1 MLDEQFSRSQVGIE
15 AQSDQRLGQVRQGL
29 KDMVTVKLTQVKGDL
44 ERAME
49 QKIIQ
54 GLEPWLRKGGIIEG
68 ARSAESLERTV
79 TVKGKQPMGEEQYT
93 SESLLNT
100 GSREVSLYDM
110 FL

>member
-1 MLDEQFSRSQVGIE
+1 
-15 AQSDQRLGQVRQGL
+15 
-29 KDMVTVKLTQVKGDL
+29 MVTVKLTQVKGDL

-79 TVKGKQPMGEEQYT
+79 TVKGKQPMGEEEQYT

-100 GSREVSLYDM
+100 GSREVSFYDM

>member
-1 MLDEQFSRSQVGIE
+1 MNNSLGL
-15 AQSDQRLGQVRQGL
+15 RLGSKLKVIKDWVKFDKDL